1 MTAPSANVAEALRRE
16 IAHRPC
22 SSLMVPRQERDAHA
36 ESHHHRT
43 RGGLFKQGLVK

>member
-22 SSLMVPRQERDAHA
+22 SSLMV
-36 ESHHHRT
+36 SRT
-43 RGGLFKQGLVK
+43 ITARGAGFRENPN